1 MIDPQELGYDVA
13 KQILEATDNTKK
25 VVVYSGRFQPF
36 HPGHYG
42 VYQHLVKTFGKDNV
56 FIGTSNKVD
65 KPKSPLNFKEKV
77 EVMTKMFRV
86 PKNKIV
92 QIKNPYAPTE
102 ILKKFDEDTVFITVV
117 GQKDASRLGGN
128 YFDKYDKS
136 KDLLGYKDK
145 GYIYI
150 APPMAGAVS
159 GTEVRQKLGD
169 PSLST
174 DIKQLNFK
182 KIYGKLDNKIFDL
195 ITDRL
200 TESVVLDWVIEKGGK
215 LFEGS
220 TSNVGPDDGPGFML
234 KNFEAH
240 KGLQKSRLT
249 NFLET
254 GWNIVKYLLDDEL
267 EQKLNYPEYPN
278 GPVDSVSYFPAG
290 DLGVTT
296 PNNQQDI
303 YSTQAYDKWKQ
314 HILRSVKLLGWTF
327 VQSKQQER
335 LQRKIAGAAAKD
347 IKGEINESYD
357 RTEYLKNYYRNLTP
371 DYQTVEVEDGKVIID
386 TIKTLPLS
394 KGIQREDMPQVRR
407 KDMEDY
413 IDFLRD
419 KEISV
424 FPLSVKVS
432 ELKNTQTQLNRSH
445 IQKFIDDPEKIKTKP
460 VIISKDYYILDG
472 HHRANALFNT
482 DSSSDIDVLQVG
494 LSIDNLIDVTKEFDK
509 VEYQDITEQ
518 MLTEGG
524 AYGHMAHPFE
534 DMDLTFSDIKRMIE
548 LGLQGKLDIESGVT
562 EKTDGQAL
570 SISYRDDRGL
580 IAARNKGHLKDS
592 GINALDVNGVKQM
605 FKGRGELEKAFSFA
619 IDDLDKAISKLSD
632 KQTEKIFGNGTKFM
646 ALEVIYPATQNVI
659 PYGLNL
665 LVFHGS
671 MEYDETGSP
680 IGEDKESGRILS
692 GMIKQVNQDVQNTYK
707 IQGPPI
713 VKLPQSKDFSK
724 SKQKYFG
731 RLKRLQSEFHLK
743 DNDEIAMYHQM
754 WWEKFIRQNAKKY
767 KYPIPNHVLIGLVKR
782 WAFFDKSYAI
792 RNLKKDVRDEK
803 FLDWVTK
810 YDKQNHANQVK
821 ENMRLFESLFLELGA
836 EILQNVSDLL
846 TANPQAAVQKL
857 RKDVLDTVKQLR
869 QTNDV
874 RKIKQLETQLKRIE
888 SAGGLDKLVPTEGIV
903 FQYKGKTYK
912 LTGLFAPINQLLG
925 SLKYE

>member
-1 MIDPQELGYDVA
+1 MIDPKELGSNVA
-13 KQILEATDNTKK
+13 KQILEVTDNTKK

-102 ILKKFDEDTVFITVV
+102 ILKKFGEDTVFITVV

-150 APPMAGAVS
+150 APPMAGSVS

-200 TESVVLDWVIEKGGK
+200 TESVVLDWVVKKGGK

-220 TSNVGPDDGPGFML
+220 TSNIGPDDGPGFML

-240 KGLQKSRLT
+240 KSLQKSRLT

-303 YSTQAYDKWKQ
+303 YGTQAYDKWKK
-314 HILRSVKLLGWTF
+314 HILRSVELLGWEW
-327 VQSKQQER
+327 VMSKGNEKD
-335 LQRKIAGAAAKD
+335 QRKDSGDDAKD
-347 IKGEINESYD
+347 IEGEINESYD

-419 KEISV
+419 KEITV

-482 DSSSDIDVLQVG
+482 NSSSDIDVLQVG

-509 VEYQDITEQ
+509 VEYQNITEQ
-518 MLTEGG
+518 ILIEGG
-524 AYGHMAHPFE
+524 AYGHMRHPFE
-534 DMDLTFSDIKRMIE
+534 DMDLTFNDIKRMIE

-580 IAARNKGHLKDS
+580 IAARNKSHLKDS

-646 ALEVIYPATQNVI
+646 ALEVIYPATQNVV

-692 GMIKQVNQDVQNTYK
+692 GMIKQINQDVQNTYK

-731 RLKRLQSEFHLK
+731 RLKRLQNEFRLK
-743 DNDEIAMYHQM
+743 DNDEVSMYHQM

-821 ENMRLFESLFLELGA
+821 ENMRPFESLFLELGA

-846 TANPQAAVQKL
+846 TANPEDAVQKL

-874 RKIKQLETQLKRIE
+874 TKIKQLQTQLKQIE

-925 SLKYE
+925 SLKYG